1 MAVAKGVVSP
11 TATGCSDEAHF
22 DQMLDRRF
30 DDGGPMLLGV
40 KIDDK
45 PGAGQTPRDPALIRF
60 MKGLG
65 TGRGGARTPS
75 ALR

>member
-1 MAVAKGVVSP
+1 
-11 TATGCSDEAHF
+11 
-22 DQMLDRRF
+22 MLDRRF

>member
-1 MAVAKGVVSP
+1 MAVAKGVGLANSHWVR
-11 TATGCSDEAHF
+11 DEAHF

-45 PGAGQTPRDPALIRF
+45 PGAGQTPRDPALI
-60 MKGLG
+60 
-65 TGRGGARTPS
+65 TAS
-75 ALR
+75 